1 MMAIPCQSNEVL
13 DFSINP
19 SWDSRYVTEGAD
31 NLDSG
36 GLFSI
41 DLTLSNNAFSF
52 GLWLAKGDSE
62 DYKEITLY
70 AEYAFSISDLEG
82 YLSLAHLILPN
93 EASDED
99 RDNEIGFGLSYS
111 SLHWLQ
117 PGIDY
122 VWASEQKSGYIEF
135 SLHSELI
142 EDESRY
148 QLMPY
153 VLRSYDFGYVSD
165 GYDGINHT
173 EIGMALSALISTN
186 TSLELGLHHSWA
198 GQNLKRDDLDD
209 ESWIKMG
216 LNIGF

>member
-1 MMAIPCQSNEVL
+1 MRISIKFFSIIFLMTAIPCQSDESF

-19 SWDSRYVTEGAD
+19 SWDNRYVTEGAD

-41 DLTLSNNAFSF
+41 DLALSKNAFSF

-62 DYKEITLY
+62 DYKELDLY
-70 AEYAFSISDLEG
+70 VEYAFSISDLEG
-82 YLSLAHLILPN
+82 YLSLAHLILLS

-122 VWASEQKSGYIEF
+122 VWASE
-135 SLHSELI
+135 
-142 EDESRY
+142 
-148 QLMPY
+148 
-153 VLRSYDFGYVSD
+153 
-165 GYDGINHT
+165 
-173 EIGMALSALISTN
+173 
-186 TSLELGLHHSWA
+186 
-198 GQNLKRDDLDD
+198 
-209 ESWIKMG
+209 
-216 LNIGF
+216 